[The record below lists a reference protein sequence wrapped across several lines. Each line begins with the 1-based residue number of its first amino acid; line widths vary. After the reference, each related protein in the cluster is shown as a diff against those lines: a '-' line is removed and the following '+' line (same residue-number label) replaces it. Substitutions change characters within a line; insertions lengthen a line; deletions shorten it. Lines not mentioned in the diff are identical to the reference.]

1 MKLQYN
7 TVLLQMWYGFSVPF
21 DTLYVISWT
30 ILYGS
35 DDPANNVRA
44 LKDVRISE
52 IKQSAIGYKIFSC
65 IAVSLHL

>member
-1 MKLQYN
+1 
-7 TVLLQMWYGFSVPF
+7 MWYGFSVPF

-52 IKQSAIGYKIFSC
+52 IKQSAIGYKIFLVLRFHCTYRIVELFSD
-65 IAVSLHL
+65 VR